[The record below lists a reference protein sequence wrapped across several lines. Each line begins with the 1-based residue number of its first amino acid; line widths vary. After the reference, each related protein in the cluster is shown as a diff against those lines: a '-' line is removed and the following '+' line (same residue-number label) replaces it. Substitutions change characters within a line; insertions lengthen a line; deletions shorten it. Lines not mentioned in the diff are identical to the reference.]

1 MTCKV
6 VRVTHTG
13 VTVSDIE
20 RASAF
25 FRDVLG
31 FTVTDPVQHGGD
43 YVSRLHGVAD
53 AAVRIAFCSGGGH
66 TIELIQ
72 YVNPAPRP
80 AARRSHNDSGFMHIA
95 FLVEDIDAGARALAA
110 AGFELFS
117 EPQVVQAGPRKGGK
131 NVYARDGAGLVL
143 ELQQQ
148 SSGTEP

>member
-1 MTCKV
+1 MKV

-20 RASAF
+20 RTSAF

-31 FTVTDPVQHGGD
+31 FTVTEPMQHSGD

-53 AAVRIAFCSGGGH
+53 AAVKIAFCSGGGH

-80 AARRSHNDSGFMHIA
+80 VVRREHNDTGFMHIA
-95 FLVEDIDAGARALAA
+95 FMVEDIDTAVQALRA
-110 AGFELFS
+110 AGFEPFS

-131 NVYARDGAGLVL
+131 NVYARDPAGLVL
-143 ELQQQ
+143 ELQQAPPQ
-148 SSGTEP
+148 